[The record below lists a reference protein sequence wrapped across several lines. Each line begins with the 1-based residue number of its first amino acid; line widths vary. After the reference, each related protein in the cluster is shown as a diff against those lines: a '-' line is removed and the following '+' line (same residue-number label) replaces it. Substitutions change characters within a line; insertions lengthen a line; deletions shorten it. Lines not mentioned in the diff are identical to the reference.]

1 MRSKRRISN
10 RKKKQKERTNLR
22 RSQKRTNRRRS
33 KKRRTNLRRTQHRT
47 NRRRVRTNLRR
58 TITKKSKRYS
68 NKRRRVL
75 RGGAELSAE
84 QFFAGVDPAA
94 AIAAPAP
101 AAAPAAPAPAAA
113 PTAAA
118 PLSAADFF
126 AGHGA
131 PAPAAAPAVAAPAVA
146 APVWSPITFQT
157 YFQNHFYN
165 ITLDQIYGYK
175 YFLKIDGDRESMTML
190 GQFICGK
197 EYGKHMIL
205 PKIII
210 EGIKNHV
217 GIDIQKI
224 DRDDCGK
231 ASKHEDHWIIY
242 LN

>member
-10 RKKKQKERTNLR
+10 RKKKQKERKNLR

-75 RGGAELSAE
+75 RGGANLSGAELSAE
-84 QFFAGVDPAA
+84 QFFAGVDPTAA
-94 AIAAPAP
+94 VAAPAP
-101 AAAPAAPAPAAA
+101 AAAPAA
-113 PTAAA
+113 A
-118 PLSAADFF
+118 PLSEADFF
-126 AGHGA
+126 AGHGAPA

-146 APVWSPITFQT
+146 APVWSSITFQT

-231 ASKHEDHWIIY
+231 ASKYEDHWIIY

>member
-10 RKKKQKERTNLR
+10 RKKTQHRTNRR

-33 KKRRTNLRRTQHRT
+33 QHRTNRKKTQHRT

-68 NKRRRVL
+68 NKRKRVL

-94 AIAAPAP
+94 AVAAPAP
-101 AAAPAAPAPAAA
+101 AAAPAA
-113 PTAAA
+113 A
-118 PLSAADFF
+118 PLSEADFF

-165 ITLDQIYGYK
+165 ITLDQLYGYK
-175 YFLKIDGDRESMTML
+175 YFLKIDGERESMTML

-205 PKIII
+205 PKIITD
-210 EGIKNHV
+210 GIKNHV
-217 GIDIQKI
+217 GIDIEKI